1 MPDSPF
7 WDFPLLEEDL
17 AQERSRICT
26 RTLLAFA
33 KARGLALP
41 PDAEQRLAQL
51 DADALEALTQQAF
64 TAPDKAAT
72 ALLAAT
78 RPPEH

>member
-7 WDFPLLEEDL
+7 WDFPFLEEEL
-17 AQERSRICT
+17 AQERVRVCT

-41 PDAEQRLAQL
+41 LDAEQRLAQL
-51 DADALEALTQQAF
+51 DADTLEALIEQAF
-64 TAPDKAAT
+64 TVPDQAAA

-78 RPPEH
+78 RPSGH